1 MIIGNFTDLHARADN
16 PEGRTD
22 NFRNSLMIKLEEV
35 GQIWKDNKVDLV
47 TFTGDLFNTPDPASS
62 VRNDV
67 LRILKSWGLPIIGV
81 VGSHDYFGYQMK
93 TLNRTA
99 LGSAHCSGVM
109 DLVGGAGQ
117 PECIPFFT
125 NNNKQV
131 IITGTPHTYWAT
143 DDPDYINKSRF
154 NEGVFQIQLVHY
166 DLIHKKVPWPHTLIS
181 DVKTESD
188 LVFVGHYHPGWEQP
202 IVQGN
207 TTFVNQGSIGR
218 LERSNVQRTPRVAI
232 VYLDDTLTVD
242 KDNSNNFKLLYVS
255 LETALEHPFSA
266 KITTEEEEYTS
277 QDVNRLIQMI
287 ESSEIDV
294 VDIKNALPKVA
305 KEFNYNTEVL
315 DKAFEFL
322 EQVNIK

>member
-1 MIIGNFTDLHARADN
+1 MIIGNFTDLHARADT

-22 NFRNSLMIKLEEV
+22 NFRNSIMGKLEEI

-93 TLNRTA
+93 TLKRTA
-99 LGSAHCSGVM
+99 LGSIYYAGVM
-109 DLVGGAGQ
+109 DLVGGKDQ
-117 PECIPFFT
+117 PECIPYFT
-125 NNNKQV
+125 NNNEQV

-143 DDPDYINKSRF
+143 DDVGYVNKPRF
-154 NEGVFQIQLVHY
+154 NEGVFQMQLVHF
-166 DLIHKKVPWPHTLIS
+166 DLMPKKVPWPHTLIE

-188 LVFVGHYHPGWEQP
+188 LVMVGHYHPGWERP
-202 IVQGN
+202 VVVN
-207 TTFVNQGSIGR
+207 DDTVMFVNQGSIGR
-218 LERSNVQRTPRVAI
+218 LENTGVKRTPRVCI
-232 VYLDDTLTVD
+232 IQSDNTV
-242 KDNSNNFKLLYVS
+242 KHPILKGFSLMYVS
-255 LETALEHPFSA
+255 LETALEHPF
-266 KITTEEEEYTS
+266 KEKVKKENEEYIS
-277 QDVNRLIQMI
+277 QDVHRLIQMI

-294 VDIKNALPKVA
+294 IDIKKALPKVA
-305 KEFNYNTEVL
+305 KEFNYSTEVL

-322 EQVNIK
+322 EKV